1 MRELGQFYDPQA
13 AKLEAEA
20 VDVRAGRG
28 EARVEVVYR
37 QLRDLFRQQM
47 G

>member
-1 MRELGQFYDPQA
+1 
-13 AKLEAEA
+13 
-20 VDVRAGRG
+20 VRGGRD